1 MRKSVILF
9 AILVVTAVVLGQ
21 TAKTVTSKSPSA
33 SFSPH
38 DLSGTWL
45 GPDPQLPGPRFQEV
59 FGPDVPP
66 MTPWGKDRFDAAKP
80 GFGPRANLNGNDPT
94 LHCDPEGVPRILT
107 YITPMEIIQAPGQIV
122 ELFEQAHE
130 WRQIW
135 TDGRKT
141 PSDLAPTW
149 NGYSVG
155 KWEGNTLVVETV
167 GFNDKSWMDQYGDP
181 HSDAMRLIERYTR
194 LDRHRLNLSMTIYD
208 PKTYTKPWV
217 GMTRPLTLNPGL
229 DIEDEPCVPEEMENF
244 TKTVRIPAAKPE
256 K

>member
-1 MRKSVILF
+1 MRRFVILF
-9 AILVVTAVVLGQ
+9 GTLLVANVIFGQSTQKTAR
-21 TAKTVTSKSPSA
+21 TSSSA

-38 DLSGTWL
+38 DLSGMWL

-66 MTPWGKDRFDAAKP
+66 MTPWGKAKFDAAKP

-135 TDGRKT
+135 TDGRKI
-141 PSDLAPTW
+141 PSDLPSTW

-167 GFNDKSWMDQYGDP
+167 GFNDKSWVDQYGNP

-194 LDRHRLNLSMTIYD
+194 VSREMMKLSMTIYD
-208 PKTYTKPWV
+208 PKAYTKPWV
-217 GMTRPLTLNPGL
+217 SMARPLTLKPGL
-229 DIEDEPCVPEEMENF
+229 EIEDEPCVPEEMENF
-244 TKTVRIPAAKPE
+244 TSAVRIPAANSHK
-256 K
+256 